1 MSSRPTGY
9 HYMSED
15 HVGNLQKLRAKLLEY
30 RREAAAELIR
40 AQGPREAAQ
49 PDYFM
54 ATQAAIEAV
63 DRALEDEKRAA
74 TKGQYSR
81 ESR

>member
-1 MSSRPTGY
+1 MSD
-9 HYMSED
+9 D
-15 HVGNLQKLRAKLLEY
+15 HVGNLQKLRTQLLES
-30 RREAAAELIR
+30 RRQAAAELI
-40 AQGPREAAQ
+40 GPHDREKLSSREN
-49 PDYFM
+49 FM

-63 DRALEDEKRAA
+63 DRALADEKIAA